1 MSRVI
6 SRLPHV
12 GMAPRPSDLPAYR
25 RPPPRRGG
33 HGSFGPKIPPAPT
46 RGEPSRTLA
55 FASGDLRAAIGQNP
69 DDRKALI
76 GAEIVTLSIGGND
89 LFQAE
94 QVWLSGACEDGACYD
109 EALADFDE
117 TGRRSSRRSWSYG
130 SQARRCSASR
140 TPTTRSSQRIKP
152 YSARQRLALQ
162 SKENHGNACNTE
174 G

>member
-1 MSRVI
+1 
-6 SRLPHV
+6 
-12 GMAPRPSDLPAYR
+12 MAPRPSGLPAYR

-33 HGSFGPKIPPAPT
+33 RGSFGPKIPPAPT

-69 DDRKALI
+69 DYRKALV

-109 EALADFDE
+109 EALADF
-117 TGRRSSRRSWSYG
+117 RRDWQAILTKVVELRKPGEAMLRVTNTYNPLITADQAVQCAPALSAPIQGEPWQRMQHRGLIAMRCFWS
-130 SQARRCSASR
+130 
-140 TPTTRSSQRIKP
+140 
-152 YSARQRLALQ
+152 
-162 SKENHGNACNTE
+162 
-174 G
+174 